1 MHPRRQAVLP
11 APRTVGPG
19 ASGRHPPHHP
29 TVRGAVRRRAA
40 PAITEATGPRC
51 VCGRGSEPVVLVE
64 RATCP
69 MLTRPFSALPVDR
82 NAASLHT
89 A

>member
-1 MHPRRQAVLP
+1 MHPRRQPCAGS
-11 APRTVGPG
+11 RTGGPG
-19 ASGRHPPHHP
+19 ASGRPPPHHP

-40 PAITEATGPRC
+40 PAITEATGPSLR
-51 VCGRGSEPVVLVE
+51 CGRGRNRWSGSY
-64 RATCP
+64 RP